1 MGLETPATVE
11 MIKNV
16 INGVTPPKIADSAK
30 TAKTAE
36 TAETA
41 VTAETAKKDGIYF
54 VSSVEVGTTVNSA
67 QQFQISVND
76 FNKIPQFADIVW
88 GNLRIKIK
96 DAAGLYTIVEKS
108 GTFEV
113 RNVTSTTIDV
123 IFKNARLNGLQ
134 CFFNSLTITQPVTS
148 GTFLNITLTSDRDK
162 AVARLLKQ
170 GDRLLCKGQYAVPN
184 STWIYLIEGE
194 FGSVYTHPDG
204 YDVASIRVNS
214 FNNTTINRSY
224 LSLYPVGSYYI
235 TESTTSPA
243 SIIGGKWVQVK
254 DRFILGAIN
263 DSNLGREGGVA
274 SVTLTVDQIPSHAHK
289 PHDFTLITS
298 AGANTGAL
306 QITRTNSGHE
316 NTNEFV
322 QDSYKDRWTS
332 YTGGGQS
339 HTNIPPYRIA
349 SIWRRTE

>member
-36 TAETA
+36 
-41 VTAETAKKDGIYF
+41 TAETAKKDGIYF

-134 CFFNSLTITQPVTS
+134 CFFNSLTITSPISS
-148 GTFLNITLTSDRDK
+148 GTILNVNLNADRDK

-170 GDRLLCKGQYAVPN
+170 GDRLLCKGQYAIPN

-214 FNNTTINRSY
+214 FNNTTINQSY

-243 SIIGGKWVQVK
+243 SIIGGEWVQVK
-254 DRFILGAIN
+254 DRFILGAT
-263 DSNLGREGGVA
+263 SNSYLGREGGQS
-274 SVTLTVDQIPSHAHK
+274 SVTLTEAQMPRHSHY
-289 PHDFTLITS
+289 PFTALAYSQELWAYDTLGS
-298 AGANTGAL
+298 QSNKLGVRTNTGNANATYSS
-306 QITRTNSGHE
+306 QIRDSLKGN
-316 NTNEFV
+316 NESF
-322 QDSYKDRWTS
+322 
-332 YTGGGQS
+332 
-339 HTNIPPYRIA
+339 NIIPLYRMA
-349 SIWRRTE
+349 NIWRRTK